1 MAKTNYIE
9 RVNSF
14 IVPYLA
20 KNGYEL
26 IRTEFVTEDNNNYL
40 RLYIDLA
47 AEELA
52 KREAKAAALRG
63 DSEEDKTASEA
74 EADMRA
80 ADCDA
85 DITEDSAAEQ
95 TDTAQISADKAQ
107 TAADTEQTAAAD
119 NSADTAEVTDAAA
132 EDGEEPVAPGVSI
145 NDCVKVSRYLS
156 KWLDKEDFIKEM
168 YTMEVCSRGFLNE
181 AVTSEV

>member
-52 KREAKAAALRG
+52 KREAKAADLRG
-63 DSEEDKTASEA
+63 DSEENSAASDA
-74 EADMRA
+74 EADTRA
-80 ADCDA
+80 AGSDA
-85 DITEDSAAEQ
+85 DSTAEQ
-95 TDTAQISADKAQ
+95 TDAAQISADKAQ

-132 EDGEEPVAPGVSI
+132 EDGEEPVVPGVSI